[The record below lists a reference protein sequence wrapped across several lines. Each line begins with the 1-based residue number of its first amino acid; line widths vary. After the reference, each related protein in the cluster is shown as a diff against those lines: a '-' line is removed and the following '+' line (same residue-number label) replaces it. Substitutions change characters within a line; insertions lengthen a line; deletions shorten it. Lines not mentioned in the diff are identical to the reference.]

1 MLFWLKRWKALYF
14 RFYLRSIFYD
24 INDEENSNDLDFI
37 LKVILNSQ
45 STVNIKYKDNHFY
58 FDTLSRM
65 SSYQEFMKNIK
76 SYYFNKG
83 GYLLSDL
90 QNLIYL
96 YLLLKDNIE
105 KAIYELSYNYTSKAS
120 IIITSEELY
129 SFLLIKY
136 ALGGC
141 NESEN

>member
-1 MLFWLKRWKALYF
+1 
-14 RFYLRSIFYD
+14 
-24 INDEENSNDLDFI
+24 
-37 LKVILNSQ
+37 
-45 STVNIKYKDNHFY
+45 
-58 FDTLSRM
+58 M